1 MKVRKSPYEV
11 RQDMITEII
20 EEFDFEKCCK
30 VMLALDW
37 GWRGQGSPSIERM
50 KKFAID
56 ILNSAI
62 NGVLTRENNTRCD
75 VPYTASSGGFKAIAY
90 KSRYG
95 HLDFIKLEFVVTEW
109 EVSEPDY

>member
-11 RQDMITEII
+11 RQEMIKKII
-20 EEFDFEKCCK
+20 EEFDFEKCRK
-30 VMLALDW
+30 VMLALGW
-37 GWRGQGSPSIERM
+37 EWRGQGTPSIERM
-50 KKFAID
+50 RKFATD

-62 NGVLTRENNTRCD
+62 NGVLIRENNTRCD
-75 VPYTASSGGFKAIAY
+75 VPYMASSGGFKAIVY

-109 EVSEPDY
+109 EVSEPD